1 MKVQSKLISA
11 VALIIIGFVSVLVA
25 ALLTLRTFI
34 GINTLKDQ
42 GMQIVMTWQELN
54 LQTQQL
60 LTSKDDINELVAEW
74 EDIYQEFGDDFADFT
89 RSQVISLLSGETEE
103 KIGKAVQSWSW
114 TEEEFVK
121 IAEPLTG
128 IQAILAE
135 ALEKQ
140 LGTYRG
146 DNQSIIDFYLEAL
159 QLDLLDQNDLTLVR
173 NFQYYVA
180 NIQRT
185 GASFNF
191 IMRDIITD
199 IQNRGERMAGIV
211 VILAVILASFFTV
224 AAFIFAVV
232 FSRRIAARIGGIEAT
247 MRIVAERNLTART
260 SVGTKDE
267 IGSLG
272 NHINHVLEEIQQFFL
287 SVKDAA
293 EHVGH
298 LKETL
303 TAGSQ
308 QSASEVEEISR
319 TIESIKERF
328 RYLDSSINAIAK
340 RVEGINDQNEH
351 LNTYMQE
358 QSGAISQTSSSIEE
372 ITANIGSVARIIEER
387 KKQSV
392 HLLHTVRNGGDKVQ
406 LTNEKIRDISREV
419 ANISEIIEIINGI
432 ADQTSLL
439 SMNAAIE
446 SAHAGEAGKG
456 FAVVAEEI
464 RNLAEGTTEHAGK
477 IGGLLNS
484 MVEKIQD
491 GLKSSDESR
500 SSFDQIDGGISD
512 FTRSFNE
519 ISAGMDELSV
529 GSSEILRVTER
540 VREITEGI
548 REQTESLHSG
558 STDIGKAVQDIISVS
573 SEIVHSMEEI
583 DAGAKQILNSVQKVD
598 QTSRESK
605 ERMDSLNSYLGRFTT
620 ENPDDQPNTE
630 PIVRD

>member
-11 VALIIIGFVSVLVA
+11 VALIIIGFISVLVA
-25 ALLTLRTFI
+25 ALFTLRTFI

-60 LTSKDDINELVAEW
+60 LTSKDNIDELVAEW
-74 EDIYQEFGDDFADFT
+74 EEVYKEFGDDFSEFI
-89 RSQVISLLSGETEE
+89 RSPVISLLSGEIEE
-103 KIGKAVQSWSW
+103 KLGKAVQSWSW
-114 TEEEFVK
+114 TEEEYVK

-159 QLDLLDQNDLTLVR
+159 QLELLDQDDLTLVR

-199 IQNRGERMAGIV
+199 IQNRGERMAGTV

-232 FSRRIAARIGGIEAT
+232 FSRRIASRIGGIEST
-247 MRIVAERNLTART
+247 MRTVAERDLTART

-293 EHVGH
+293 EHVGL

-340 RVEGINDQNEH
+340 RVEEINDQNEH

-464 RNLAEGTTEHAGK
+464 RTLAEGTTEHAGK

-491 GLKSSDESR
+491 GLKASDESR

-583 DAGAKQILNSVQKVD
+583 DAGAKQILESVQQVE

-620 ENPDDQPNTE
+620 ENPEDHPNTE